1 MAIQVDVSIE
11 DLRRRKIFVATPMYG
26 GVCGGQFCKSIADL
40 MSLASQYGIHVNLFF
55 LYNES
60 LITRARNYLVDE
72 FLRSDCTHLM
82 FIDSDINF
90 NPRDVLSLAVLCD
103 DEHPIIGGPYG
114 KKCIAWEKIRHAVD
128 TGIADEDPNELGK
141 FTGDFVFNPVQGT
154 KEILINE
161 PVEVLEIGTGFMMVK
176 RSVFDDFRESYPQ
189 FHYKPDHNRSEHF
202 DGKRYIHAYFD
213 TVIDN
218 DQYMAGDLKWDKG
231 TDRYLSEDYMFCQLS
246 RKMGK
251 SVYLCPWMKLGHIG
265 SYVFD
270 GSMADLG
277 RIDQANPEAHANAI
291 KAAELREQRV
301 LAKENAQAVA
311 EIENIQKKGEARKE
325 RRKAKKNKSRNGYSA
340 TL

>member
-1 MAIQVDVSIE
+1 MKIEIQQSE
-11 DLRRRKIFVATPMYG
+11 LQTKKIFVATPMYG
-26 GVCGGQFCKSIADL
+26 GQCAGMFTKACIDL
-40 MSLASQYGIHVNLFF
+40 ATLCANYGVECRFF
-55 LYNES
+55 FIFNES

-72 FLRSDCTHLM
+72 FIRSEEFTHLM

-154 KEILINE
+154 KEMLINE

-176 RSVFDDFRESYPQ
+176 RSVFESFQESYPQ

-202 DGKRYIHAYFD
+202 DGSRYIHAYFD

-218 DQYMAGDLKWDKG
+218 DKYMAGDLKWDKG

-251 SVYLCPWMKLGHIG
+251 KVFLCPWMKLGHIG
-265 SYVFD
+265 TYVFD

-277 RIDQANPEAHANAI
+277 RIDQANPEAHANAL